1 MKSTQ
6 PHASLKA
13 LRTYADDT
21 DVIFGI
27 QAHDRRALEKL
38 YLTYHGPLAQ
48 FLSRVG
54 AHASAVDEIIHD
66 TFMTIWNCAEEF
78 CGESQAAVWI
88 AGIAYRAA
96 RQSMGPN
103 KNQRSLPSAQTLRNR
118 DTDLASE
125 NPYIDRLEL
134 WLNRLCLE
142 ERATLALTYQMRFSI
157 DEIAEITQVPS
168 ATVKMRMIQ
177 ACRCLRDKT

>member
-1 MKSTQ
+1 MNSTRL
-6 PHASLKA
+6 HANLKV

-21 DVIFGI
+21 DVILGV

-38 YLTYHGPLAQ
+38 YLTYYGPLAQ

-54 AHASAVDEIIHD
+54 AQASALDEIIHD

-78 CGESQAAVWI
+78 CGESQAAAWI
-88 AGIAYRAA
+88 VGIAYRAA
-96 RQSMGPN
+96 RQSMQPN
-103 KNQRSLPSAQTLRNR
+103 KIREPLASAQILRNR
-118 DTDLASE
+118 VADLASE
-125 NPYIDRLEL
+125 NPYIDRLEPRL
-134 WLNRLCLE
+134 SRLCLE

-177 ACRCLRDKT
+177 ACRRLRDKT